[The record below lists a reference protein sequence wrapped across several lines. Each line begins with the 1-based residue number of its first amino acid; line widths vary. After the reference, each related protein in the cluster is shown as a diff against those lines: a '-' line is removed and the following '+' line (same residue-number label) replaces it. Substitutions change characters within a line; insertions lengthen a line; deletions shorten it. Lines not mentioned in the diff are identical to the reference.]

1 MATFNLKNRVR
12 RKLQR
17 IHGKVFLASFKGDE
31 YYCNICD
38 HSFNRMLYLHDG
50 YTIRGAYSDHSM
62 ANAICPNCGSWFRHR
77 MMKSYIE
84 QNDFLSKG
92 HEVLHFAPEEFFVP
106 GFHAL
111 LGGGYNTCD
120 LKKMTSPNH
129 HIVNITDIQFEDHRF
144 EFDCLDCL
152 YCAFPDFYKF

>member
-92 HEVLHFAPEEFFVP
+92 HEVSIGGSLYSD
-106 GFHAL
+106 AL
-111 LGGGYNTCD
+111 GDAGTVEGTYLGMFRYNVNSIVKA
-120 LKKMTSPNH
+120 LK
-129 HIVNITDIQFEDHRF
+129 
-144 EFDCLDCL
+144 
-152 YCAFPDFYKF
+152 